1 MSKLKVGV
9 IGYRNHSQKLISLIN
24 NHNSVSQII
33 TYCYRK
39 EKVDE
44 LNRRKKKNIIYTSK
58 LNDLDNCNSIIISSS
73 TGTHINYLKK
83 FINKKKYI
91 YCEKPGPTN
100 LKDIT
105 FLKNLTVKSK
115 KKIFFGQNLIFSD
128 LFYFLKKIIKSE
140 AYGVPIYSTINITNG
155 ISFKKSMS
163 KNWRFNSKSI
173 FKKISGNVGVHYIG
187 LMRFLLGNIQKIKIS
202 ELGIKKK
209 NKIDNTFIDL
219 DFVKN
224 FKCKIYLSYSTVFE
238 EELRFFFSNG
248 QLIFNGNQIY
258 IYHPR
263 DTFDRFKHFI
273 KPKKKVLKT
282 FKKSWVN
289 NSLKNTINLF
299 LKKCLLKENFNLN
312 DYNHF
317 LQINELLIKRK

>member
-1 MSKLKVGV
+1 MINVPLK
-9 IGYRNHSQKLISLIN
+9 
-24 NHNSVSQII
+24 
-33 TYCYRK
+33 
-39 EKVDE
+39 
-44 LNRRKKKNIIYTSK
+44 
-58 LNDLDNCNSIIISSS
+58 S
-73 TGTHINYLKK
+73 T
-83 FINKKKYI
+83 
-91 YCEKPGPTN
+91 
-100 LKDIT
+100 
-105 FLKNLTVKSK
+105 
-115 KKIFFGQNLIFSD
+115 
-128 LFYFLKKIIKSE
+128 
-140 AYGVPIYSTINITNG
+140 
-155 ISFKKSMS
+155 
-163 KNWRFNSKSI
+163 
-173 FKKISGNVGVHYIG
+173 
-187 LMRFLLGNIQKIKIS
+187 
-202 ELGIKKK
+202 ELGPPGK
-209 NKIDNTFIDL
+209 NTRA
-219 DFVKN
+219 
-224 FKCKIYLSYSTVFE
+224 YSTVFE